1 MKLKKKRLIA
11 PQTTHDAAI
20 MQCNA
25 IQYNAMQCH
34 AMSCHT
40 PHPIPAHSRTG
51 RKVGIETR
59 KKREKEQR
67 SSPLL
72 CFGHE
77 RRTPAFVNPIPIP
90 SIKTPAT
97 QTDRH
102 LISEGKRVNRK
113 KPRLRKVCAGFQES
127 VPVIPLARRENNQH
141 K

>member
-1 MKLKKKRLIA
+1 
-11 PQTTHDAAI
+11 
-20 MQCNA
+20 MQCS
-25 IQYNAMQCH
+25 AMPCH
-34 AMSCHT
+34 AALLT
-40 PHPIPAHSRTG
+40 QYQPILEQTG
-51 RKVGIETR
+51 RWESKPE

-102 LISEGKRVNRK
+102 LIPEGKRVNRK